1 MGGAPKEVTL
11 GGAPKEVTLGG
22 APKEV
27 PLGGKAAG
35 RNPGRSTAI
44 NFLNTRP
51 GFHPGYNSFK
61 QRTT

>member
-1 MGGAPKEVTL
+1 MRPEGS
-11 GGAPKEVTLGG
+11 
-22 APKEV
+22 
-27 PLGGKAAG
+27 PLGGEAAG

-44 NFLNTRP
+44 NFLNARP